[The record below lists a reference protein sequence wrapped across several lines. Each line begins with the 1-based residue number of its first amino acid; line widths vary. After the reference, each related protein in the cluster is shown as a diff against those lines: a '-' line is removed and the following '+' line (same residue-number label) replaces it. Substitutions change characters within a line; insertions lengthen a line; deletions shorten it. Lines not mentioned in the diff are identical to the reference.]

1 MLARVSA
8 IAMNAYR
15 EAVRARILYGLLA
28 FALAACGYSVIVAS
42 LSLDQ
47 QARVVSDVGSASIS
61 LCAVLVAIVLG
72 ATSLYRELEL
82 KTIFPILAR
91 PLHRHEYLVGKYLG
105 ILLTLVVFVALD
117 GALVLA
123 ILGVETGASLAQILG
138 AAGVLFAVLGAL
150 LLRFKH
156 SRVELVVP
164 WSIVMF
170 VVMAFLAAPAGQN
183 RQLVLASCLLTLCES
198 AIITAVATLF
208 SSFSSPFLTAVFTLS
223 VFLIGRSAET
233 LAHLPA
239 RQVGAATKQTAAIL
253 AHVVPNLQAYVPAR
267 PILLGEVPSLPTWP
281 LVAKAAGQSLAYS
294 IVMLA
299 LATLIF
305 RRRDFS

>member
-1 MLARVSA
+1 MLQRVFA

-15 EAVRARILYGLLA
+15 EAVRARVLYGLLA
-28 FALAACGYSVIVAS
+28 FALAACGYAVVVAS

-105 ILLTLVVFVALD
+105 TLLTLLVFVALD

-123 ILGVETGASLAQILG
+123 ILGLETGAAPAKVLG
-138 AAGVLFAVLGAL
+138 AAGVLFAVLGVL
-150 LLRFKH
+150 LVRFKH
-156 SRVELVVP
+156 SRVQIVVP
-164 WSIVMF
+164 WALVLF
-170 VVMAFLAAPAGQN
+170 AVMAILAEPGGQN
-183 RQLVLASCLLTLCES
+183 RQLVLASCLLTLCET

-223 VFLIGRSAET
+223 VFLIGRSADT

-239 RQVGAATKQTAAIL
+239 KQVGAATKQAATVL
-253 AHVVPNLQAYVPAR
+253 ARVVPNLQAYVPSR
-267 PILLGEVPSLPTWP
+267 PILLGEVPNLPTWP

-299 LATLIF
+299 FATLIF

>member
-1 MLARVSA
+1 MLARISA

-15 EAVRARILYGLLA
+15 EAVRARVLYGLLA
-28 FALAACGYSVIVAS
+28 FALAACGYAVIVAS
-42 LSLDQ
+42 LSIDQ
-47 QARVVSDVGSASIS
+47 QARVISDVGAASIS

-117 GALVLA
+117 GALVLG
-123 ILGVETGASLAQILG
+123 ILAVETGASLGTVLG
-138 AAGVLFAVLGAL
+138 AAGGLLAMLALL
-150 LLRFKH
+150 LLRFRRA
-156 SRVELVVP
+156 RVQAVVP
-164 WSIVMF
+164 WSLVTF
-170 VVMAFLAAPAGQN
+170 TAMAWLAAPAGPN
-183 RQLVLASCLLTLCES
+183 RQVVLASCVLTLCES

-208 SSFSSPFLTAVFTLS
+208 SSFSSPFLTAIFTLS
-223 VFLIGRSAET
+223 VFLIGRSADT

-239 RQVGAATKQTAAIL
+239 RQVGAMVKHFAAAL
-253 AHVVPNLQAYVPAR
+253 ARVVPNLQVYVPAR
-267 PILLGEVPSLPTWP
+267 PVLLGQVPGLPTWP
-281 LVAKAAGQSLAYS
+281 LVAKAAAQSCAYS
-294 IVMLA
+294 IVLIA
-299 LATLIF
+299 VATLIF